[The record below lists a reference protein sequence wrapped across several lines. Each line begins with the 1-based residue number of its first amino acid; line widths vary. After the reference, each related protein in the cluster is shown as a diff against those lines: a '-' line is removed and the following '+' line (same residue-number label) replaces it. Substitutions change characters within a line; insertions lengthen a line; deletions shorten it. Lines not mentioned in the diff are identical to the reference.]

1 MPTVPATKKLRQF
14 DPATFLATIGEGRRI
29 LELSGKQAI
38 FTQGDKADAIFYIQK
53 GKVKLT
59 VLSKTGREA
68 TIAILGEGKFFGEGA
83 LAGQGS
89 RMGGGGGKNP
99 CGRIQVAKSPRGA
112 GGRSGRAFF
121 PIC

>member
-38 FTQGDKADAIFYIQK
+38 FTQGDKADAVFYIQK

-68 TIAILGEGKFFGEGA
+68 TIAILGEGNFFGEGA
-83 LAGQGS
+83 LAGEGW
-89 RMGGGGGKNP
+89 
-99 CGRIQVAKSPRGA
+99 RIGA
-112 GGRSGRAFF
+112 AAANAPFWDF
-121 PIC
+121 